1 MTAVDP
7 TALHDAWTAAG
18 QPQPNWAGRSRTPK
32 PPPPQRHG
40 ICALTGITGQVVPIR
55 HVLSDLFTTWDRL
68 PFLHTD
74 PQGPAL
80 SLAAAWA
87 FRHRP
92 FQQHPSAHLPQLEPA
107 FQTDL
112 TPNQLHTALTHLNGH
127 GFVCVPIS
135 RQKHVLPFATRG
147 HVRVDDEHFPWT
159 DNDRH
164 LLQLVTKLRA
174 LGFGETALTEP
185 APRWPTLRK
194 LDPDTTRFVL
204 NTWRELD
211 PWRTHPARLA
221 VACRATRNNP
231 PENPDA

>member
-40 ICALTGITGQVVPIR
+40 ICALTGLTGQVVPIR

-80 SLAAAWA
+80 SLA
-87 FRHRP
+87 
-92 FQQHPSAHLPQLEPA
+92 
-107 FQTDL
+107 
-112 TPNQLHTALTHLNGH
+112 
-127 GFVCVPIS
+127 
-135 RQKHVLPFATRG
+135 
-147 HVRVDDEHFPWT
+147 
-159 DNDRH
+159 
-164 LLQLVTKLRA
+164 
-174 LGFGETALTEP
+174 
-185 APRWPTLRK
+185 
-194 LDPDTTRFVL
+194 
-204 NTWRELD
+204 
-211 PWRTHPARLA
+211 

-231 PENPDA
+231 QENPDA